1 MFIAQMGASIKK
13 QPGNLSHTNFPIGV
27 VNLFMFAIDLDI
39 ISVSTY
45 DNFVFVSTGL
55 LLVRSVIIVL
65 GIDKAQNTV
74 YEELIDFCTRLMF
87 SVYLTILFLTA
98 IYLGLVCG
106 YYFGSV
112 TLRVNWILYGL

>member
-1 MFIAQMGASIKK
+1 
-13 QPGNLSHTNFPIGV
+13 
-27 VNLFMFAIDLDI
+27 MFAIDLDL
-39 ISVSTY
+39 ISVSTF

-74 YEELIDFCTRLMF
+74 YEELIDFCTRLML
-87 SVYLTILFLTA
+87 SVYLTIIFLTA

-112 TLRVNWILYGL
+112 TQRVNWILYGL